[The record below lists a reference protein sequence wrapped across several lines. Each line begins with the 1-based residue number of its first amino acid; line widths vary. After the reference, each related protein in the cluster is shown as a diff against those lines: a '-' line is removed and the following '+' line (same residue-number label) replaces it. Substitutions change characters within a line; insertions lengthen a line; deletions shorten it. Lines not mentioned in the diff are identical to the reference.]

1 MPSHLALFLLAT
13 VVLILTPGP
22 AMLYIFARSLSQGRA
37 AGLASVAG
45 IAVGDLFHALGAALG
60 VSAIIASS
68 VLAFS
73 VLKYAGAAYL
83 VYLGIRKFRSPP
95 LDPTA
100 AELRREPL
108 RAIFRQ
114 GAFVGIFNPKPALF
128 FLSFLPQFADPAR
141 GSVPLQLLAYG
152 LTFVLLAALGNAT
165 FSLLAGRFGT
175 WLKERPA
182 FLRNERYVSGSVY
195 CGLGLAAALSGPPAK
210 SP

>member
-1 MPSHLALFLLAT
+1 MPSHLALFLVAT

-22 AMLYIFARSLSQGRA
+22 AMLYIFSRSLSQGRG

-60 VSAIIASS
+60 LSAIIASS

-83 VYLGIRKFRSPP
+83 VYLGIRKFRSAP

-100 AELRREPL
+100 AALRREPL
-108 RAIFRQ
+108 GAIFRQ

-128 FLSFLPQFADPAR
+128 FLSFLPQFAEPAS

-152 LTFVLLAALGNAT
+152 LTFVVLAALGNAT
-165 FSLLAGRFGT
+165 FSLLAGRFGN

-182 FLRNERYVSGSVY
+182 FLRHERYVSGSVY
-195 CGLGLAAALSGPPAK
+195 CGLGLAAALSGPPAR